1 MAISTAANGVIKS
14 GSTAVAE
21 ITGYSVEHTV
31 DTVENTVIGDAA
43 RTYSATL
50 KQFTMSIDAFW
61 DPADSG
67 QDTLTVGSEISFS
80 IYPEGE
86 TSGDT
91 YYSGTGI
98 ITGRTVSTS
107 TGEMISASISV
118 QGTGDLTEGTVA

>member
-21 ITGYSVEHTV
+21 ITGYSVEHMT
-31 DTVENTVIGDAA
+31 DTVESTVIGDTA
-43 RTYSATL
+43 RTYEATL
-50 KQFTMSIDAFW
+50 KSFTMSIDAFW

-67 QDTLTVGSEISFS
+67 QDTLTVGSSISFS

-91 YYSGTGI
+91 YYTGSGI
-98 ITGRTVSTS
+98 ITGRTISTS
-107 TGEMISASISV
+107 NGEMISASFSV
-118 QGTGDLTEGTVA
+118 QGDGDLTEATVS